1 MATGLALVTGASS
14 GIGLSLAKELAARGY
29 DLVISSAGVRLDE
42 ASQELAETGVLV
54 MPVRS
59 DLATREGVDELL
71 VPSRICGFDAS
82 AKTKLEGMLSNVV
95 PGAVKAAMHEKMAE
109 PIQDKAS

>member
-29 DLVISSAGVRLDE
+29 DLVISSARVRLDE

-54 MPVRS
+54 MPVQA
-59 DLATREGVDELL
+59 DLAT
-71 VPSRICGFDAS
+71 
-82 AKTKLEGMLSNVV
+82 
-95 PGAVKAAMHEKMAE
+95 
-109 PIQDKAS
+109 